1 MNHIREAAEFT
12 RHNEMERVNTVEQL
26 RRCLLRANDPA
37 WNKVVD
43 SLISAAH
50 AEGVAEERER
60 ILEVADRVSV
70 GSPVADMAG
79 THDYISTEPR
89 SSRDR
94 NREAPISRAIR
105 GFVDSESLCEN
116 GGEATGE
123 GRARASVNI
132 FIVPAS
138 VLAPT
143 KETDND

>member
-1 MNHIREAAEFT
+1 M
-12 RHNEMERVNTVEQL
+12 TVEERQKDDKY
-26 RRCLLRANDPA
+26 LLSIFEDVAKTQIPPQVAYTWIQER
-37 WNKVVD
+37 
-43 SLISAAH
+43 IAASH